1 MAISYHVYSNDGQG
15 GAIDYTKV
23 VATVP
28 ASSAS
33 PSGSFLAGP
42 LGSPSDNSYA
52 VRAFDDLS
60 GVEEANTDAR
70 VRVVI
75 DAQGRD
81 VSAQPNPVVGLAVRW
96 TVGETCLVS
105 WGYTSSGQGGAPVR
119 FDVSASPVATSANT
133 GVVPPSTQSVFFLPG
148 TAGYGC
154 RLDGL
159 ATALDWTIGVRAVG
173 ASEAMTSPLA
183 SANLGRQS
191 GALAPV
197 DGLMATASA

>member
-15 GAIDYTKV
+15 GAIDYTTV
-23 VATVP
+23 VATIP
-28 ASSAS
+28 AASAT
-33 PSGSFLAGP
+33 PFGSFSAAPLA
-42 LGSPSDNSYA
+42 SPSDNSYA
-52 VRAFDDLS
+52 VRAFDDVS

-81 VSAQPNPVVGLAVRW
+81 ISSQPNAVVGLAVRW

-105 WGYTSSGQGGAPVR
+105 WGYTSAGQGGAPTR
-119 FDVSASPVATSANT
+119 FDVSASPVATSTNP
-133 GVVPPSTQSVFFLPG
+133 GVAIPATQSVVFVPG

-159 ATALDWTIGVRAVG
+159 VTASDWTVEVRAVG
-173 ASEAMTSPLA
+173 ASEAMISPLA
-183 SANLGRQS
+183 SVSLGRQS

-197 DGLMATASA
+197 DGLVATASA